1 MMTKFFSSLFV
12 TAQPQRGKIRQ
23 PSATRWVAEQQMQA
37 PRGRNNRA
45 AHFALSG
52 LRVFRRCFP
61 SAPHWAIA
69 FRPVGAG
76 QFPKFCLLLA
86 LLLPTFGFAQTP
98 AAQTVK
104 QPESLTAA
112 EFSRLSR
119 EMSEEGGFFR
129 SDNFTSNETA
139 YLTVVDKLKQLG
151 ATGGAYLGVGPEQNF
166 TYIAKIRPR
175 IAFIMDIRR
184 QAVLQHLMYKAVFQR
199 TNDRVQFLAFLLSR
213 PLPKEKAVTPN
224 SPLSDILAYFSAT
237 PADEKAYAANLAVIR
252 KTIQEDFQFPLSE
265 SDQKGL
271 EYVYSTFR
279 NDGLQLSYRSGGNNP
294 GGGFGGPPPGGTPPG
309 GFGGGGF
316 RGGFPVL
323 KDLIA
328 QTDLNGKT
336 GNFLASNED
345 FEFVRDLHRKNMIIP
360 VVGNFAGPKAL
371 GAIAEYLKKNSF
383 TVTAYYLSNVEQYLF
398 QDDLF
403 DKWANNVRKL
413 PLTDKS
419 LFIRSASGRGQHPA
433 ALPGH
438 RAATLLQK
446 MTVFL
451 KDFDEGVYKSHYD
464 LVTTNYIAP
473 DKP

>member
-1 MMTKFFSSLFV
+1 MK
-12 TAQPQRGKIRQ
+12 
-23 PSATRWVAEQQMQA
+23 TR
-37 PRGRNNRA
+37 
-45 AHFALSG
+45 FLL
-52 LRVFRRCFP
+52 LRC
-61 SAPHWAIA
+61 
-69 FRPVGAG
+69 G
-76 QFPKFCLLLA
+76 LLLA
-86 LLLPTFGFAQTP
+86 LLLPTLAFAQTP
-98 AAQTVK
+98 TAQPVKEPAK

-151 ATGGAYLGVGPEQNF
+151 ASGGAYLGVGPEQNF

-213 PLPKEKAVTPN
+213 PLPKEKPVTP
-224 SPLSDILAYFSAT
+224 SSSLADILAYFSAT
-237 PADEKAYAANLAVIR
+237 PADEKAYVANLAAIR
-252 KTIQEDFQFPLSE
+252 KTIQEDFQFPLSAE
-265 SDQKGL
+265 DQKGV
-271 EYVYSTFR
+271 EYVFSTFR
-279 NDGLQLSYRSGGNNP
+279 NDGLQLSYRSGSSNP
-294 GGGFGGPPPGGTPPG
+294 GGGFGGPPPGGGFPG
-309 GFGGGGF
+309 GGGGF
-316 RGGFPVL
+316 RGGGFPVL

-328 QTDLNGKT
+328 QTDQNGKA

-345 FEFVRDLHRKNMIIP
+345 FEFIRDLHRKNMIIP

-371 GAIAEYLKKNSF
+371 GAIADYLKKNDF

-419 LFIRSASGRGQHPA
+419 LFIRSASGRFQHPA
-433 ALPGH
+433 SLPGH
-438 RAATLLQK
+438 RAATLLQQMK
-446 MTVFL
+446 VFL
-451 KDFDEGVYKSHYD
+451 KDFDEGLYKSHYD
-464 LVTTNYIAP
+464 LVTTHYIAP